1 MSTAQERAEADLDD
15 ADRYPF
21 GIAITVPTPGVTIAM
36 ATVYGP
42 ANDTALA
49 EANATIERVRALLG
63 DRDGALWAVRG
74 VREADI
80 RAALDTR

>member
-1 MSTAQERAEADLDD
+1 MSTVQERHEADQDD
-15 ADRYPF
+15 ADRF
-21 GIAITVPTPGVTIAM
+21 TCARAM

-63 DRDGALWAVRG
+63 DHDGALWAVRG

-80 RAALDTR
+80 RAALDRPG